1 LETLKKHRY
10 AVILEQGEDG
20 YIVAH
25 VPALPGVWS
34 QGKTRAEAVT
44 NIREAIELYVE
55 SARANNEPLP
65 LEDDELV
72 EVMG

>member
-1 LETLKKHRY
+1 MSKHRY

-25 VPALPGVWS
+25 VPALLGVWS
-34 QGKTRAEAVT
+34 QGKTRSEALT
-44 NIREAIELYVE
+44 NIREAIELFVE

-65 LEDDELV
+65 SEDDELV
-72 EVMG
+72 EVVG